1 AKITEVLD
9 LLSFPLEVVTRNPGI
24 SPILMQSLWNRF
36 CDCDKDNLENLLL
49 ADPSSDDA
57 LSSYVA
63 AFTRIS
69 DTMSIELGYNS
80 KGAFVLALL
89 VIKWMRGYPLARLI
103 SERIDYFK
111 KKKKEYKE
119 PSVIRNVMEDV
130 ERVARYQA
138 PKLLS
143 CYNDLLRYFYIS
155 EGRADLVEYIDDVG
169 VFLELGVSIK
179 TQISLIS
186 LGFSRTSAVM
196 ISEYITSDNLDELS
210 CMQWINE
217 NSSLLDDLPAL
228 VKMEIYSIVNGIEL

>member
-1 AKITEVLD
+1 
-9 LLSFPLEVVTRNPGI
+9 
-24 SPILMQSLWNRF
+24 
-36 CDCDKDNLENLLL
+36 
-49 ADPSSDDA
+49 
-57 LSSYVA
+57 
-63 AFTRIS
+63 
-69 DTMSIELGYNS
+69 
-80 KGAFVLALL
+80 
-89 VIKWMRGYPLARLI
+89 
-103 SERIDYFK
+103 
-111 KKKKEYKE
+111 
-119 PSVIRNVMEDV
+119 
-130 ERVARYQA
+130 
-138 PKLLS
+138 
-143 CYNDLLRYFYIS
+143 

>member
-1 AKITEVLD
+1 
-9 LLSFPLEVVTRNPGI
+9 
-24 SPILMQSLWNRF
+24 MQSLWDRF

-143 CYNDLLRYFYIS
+143 CYNDLLRYFIF
-155 EGRADLVEYIDDVG
+155 LKVG
-169 VFLELGVSIK
+169 Q
-179 TQISLIS
+179 T
-186 LGFSRTSAVM
+186 
-196 ISEYITSDNLDELS
+196 LS
-210 CMQWINE
+210 NTLM
-217 NSSLLDDLPAL
+217 
-228 VKMEIYSIVNGIEL
+228 M

>member
-1 AKITEVLD
+1 
-9 LLSFPLEVVTRNPGI
+9 
-24 SPILMQSLWNRF
+24 
-36 CDCDKDNLENLLL
+36 
-49 ADPSSDDA
+49 
-57 LSSYVA
+57 
-63 AFTRIS
+63 
-69 DTMSIELGYNS
+69 
-80 KGAFVLALL
+80 
-89 VIKWMRGYPLARLI
+89 
-103 SERIDYFK
+103 
-111 KKKKEYKE
+111 
-119 PSVIRNVMEDV
+119 
-130 ERVARYQA
+130 
-138 PKLLS
+138 
-143 CYNDLLRYFYIS
+143 YNDLLRYFYIS

>member
-1 AKITEVLD
+1 
-9 LLSFPLEVVTRNPGI
+9 
-24 SPILMQSLWNRF
+24 
-36 CDCDKDNLENLLL
+36 
-49 ADPSSDDA
+49 
-57 LSSYVA
+57 
-63 AFTRIS
+63 
-69 DTMSIELGYNS
+69 
-80 KGAFVLALL
+80 
-89 VIKWMRGYPLARLI
+89 
-103 SERIDYFK
+103 
-111 KKKKEYKE
+111 
-119 PSVIRNVMEDV
+119 
-130 ERVARYQA
+130 
-138 PKLLS
+138 
-143 CYNDLLRYFYIS
+143 S